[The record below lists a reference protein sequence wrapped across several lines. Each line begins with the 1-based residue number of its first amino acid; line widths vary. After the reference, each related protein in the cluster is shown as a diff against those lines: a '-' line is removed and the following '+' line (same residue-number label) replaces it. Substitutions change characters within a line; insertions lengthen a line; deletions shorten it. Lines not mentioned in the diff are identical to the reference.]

1 VSVGPD
7 RDSVKAGAVAALRA
21 ALIDGEGVAEAL
33 RGCWYRNPLFAST
46 LLSESVRLRFARD
59 CDVRLITGFI
69 ARIRSS
75 RRAVPLG
82 FPSREAEALIR
93 ACLGEVALLEAVD
106 PSVLSYPELGIAI
119 LGRLFEEW
127 RPGGAEV
134 RSLFQQVDAA
144 LPAMHEL
151 FPGLGPGE
159 EDWFAAGM
167 HESPFAALVGEGPPQ
182 RVEEG

>member
-1 VSVGPD
+1 VGSD
-7 RDSVKAGAVAALRA
+7 RESVKAGAVAALHA

-59 CDVRLITGFI
+59 CDVRLITGFV

-75 RRAVPLG
+75 QGAVPLG

-93 ACLGEVALLEAVD
+93 ACLGEVALLEEVD
-106 PSVLSYPELGIAI
+106 PSLFSYPELGIAI
-119 LGRLFEEW
+119 SGRLFGEW
-127 RPGGAEV
+127 EPNGAEV

-144 LPAMHEL
+144 LPAMHDF
-151 FPGLGPGE
+151 FPELGPGE

-167 HESPFAALVGEGPPQ
+167 HESPFAVPMGEGPPQ